1 MRKTSSLFN
10 SSNSIFSVI
19 ILCNENNLSE
29 VLSIRFF
36 HGTLWLKEFHEVNAL
51 NFWKTK
57 RYTTFKYCWDKFTK
71 KYTKKQHTKQK
82 EKTG

>member
-1 MRKTSSLFN
+1 MTL
-10 SSNSIFSVI
+10 
-19 ILCNENNLSE
+19 LCNKNNLSE

-57 RYTTFKYCWDKFTK
+57 RYTTFKYCWDKCTK
-71 KYTKKQHTKQK
+71 KDTSKTKKQPTKQK
-82 EKTG
+82 EKTGWKAVLNVAYFL

>member
-1 MRKTSSLFN
+1 MIL
-10 SSNSIFSVI
+10 
-19 ILCNENNLSE
+19 LCNKNNLSE

-57 RYTTFKYCWDKFTK
+57 R
-71 KYTKKQHTKQK
+71 
-82 EKTG
+82 